1 MIMRLV
7 TSLLLLAMLSGC
19 QQAYYNTM
27 ERFGVHKREILVDR
41 VEEARD
47 SQIETQEQF
56 QSALERFSEVVNFDG
71 GDLEKQYEALN
82 DEYEKS
88 EEKAAAV
95 RDRINAVEDVAE
107 ALFDEWESELDEYTN
122 ANYARMKKRELGQAR
137 DRYAGLIKA
146 MRKAESKIDPV
157 LAAFKDQVLFL
168 KHSLNAKAVASLKSE
183 LVSVRQDVSR
193 LVREM
198 QKSIDA
204 SNAYIQ
210 SLSQE

>member
-1 MIMRLV
+1 MSIRLPMV
-7 TSLLLLAMLSGC
+7 ILLALLLAGC

-27 ERFGVHKREILVDR
+27 EKFGVHKREILVDR

-56 QSALERFSEVVNFDG
+56 KSALERFSEVVNFDG

-88 EEKAAAV
+88 QDKAEAV
-95 RDRINAVEDVAE
+95 HDRINAVEDVAN
-107 ALFDEWESELDEYTN
+107 ALFEEWEAELEEYSSDK
-122 ANYARMKKRELGQAR
+122 YRGMKQRELKEAKN
-137 DRYAGLIKA
+137 RYAGLMKA

-157 LAAFKDQVLFL
+157 LSAFKDQVLFL

-183 LVSVRQDVSR
+183 LVSVRADVSR
-193 LVREM
+193 LVKEM

-204 SNAYIQ
+204 SNAYID
-210 SLSQE
+210 SLNQ

>member
-1 MIMRLV
+1 MGIKLPMAV
-7 TSLLLLAMLSGC
+7 LLAFSLTGC

-27 ERFGVHKREILVDR
+27 EKFGVHKREILVDR

-56 QSALERFSEVVNFDG
+56 KSALERFSEVVNFDG

-88 EEKAAAV
+88 EKKAAVVHDHIEAV
-95 RDRINAVEDVAE
+95 DDVAN
-107 ALFDEWESELDEYTN
+107 ALFEEWEAELEEYSSDK
-122 ANYARMKKRELGQAR
+122 YKGMKQRELAEAKK
-137 DRYAGLIKA
+137 RYAGLIKA
-146 MRKAESKIDPV
+146 MRKAESKIAPV

-183 LVSVRQDVSR
+183 LVSVRADVSR

-204 SNAYIQ
+204 SNAYIE
-210 SLSQE
+210 SLSN